1 MIDSVGEHNTIIIT
15 NGFYFYPIV
24 QFIMRHFV
32 LNKRKVLL
40 DQLQEGLKTLN
51 VLDKMK
57 ARPLLFERFFVHQEG
72 SVTPQRVNEVL
83 TFPDG
88 DDHKDMKDMVI
99 RFIDQG
105 QCDGMPIHFIPLFLL
120 QEMYMNAP
128 MYDCN

>member
-1 MIDSVGEHNTIIIT
+1 MQNKDE
-15 NGFYFYPIV
+15 IV
-24 QFIMRHFV
+24 QFIMCHFV

-51 VLDKMK
+51 VLDEMK
-57 ARPLLFERFFVHQEG
+57 ARPLLFARLFVHQEG

-88 DDHKDMKDMVI
+88 DDHKDTKDMVI
-99 RFIDQG
+99 HFIDES
-105 QCDGMPIHFIPLFLL
+105 QCDGMPIYFIPLFLL